1 MNGRTLVNLN
11 LSKTRRQLFRDCG
24 IGVGK
29 IALTSLIAN
38 STSGAAATL
47 ETQDGLHHHA
57 KAKRVIYLFM
67 AGAPSQ
73 LELFD
78 YKPQL
83 ERLEGKTLPP
93 SVIDGQRYAFIQPD
107 AAVMAPQFDFKK
119 HGECGSEISN
129 VLPHQRR

>member
-1 MNGRTLVNLN
+1 
-11 LSKTRRQLFRDCG
+11 
-24 IGVGK
+24 
-29 IALTSLIAN
+29 
-38 STSGAAATL
+38 
-47 ETQDGLHHHA
+47 
-57 KAKRVIYLFM
+57 M

-129 VLPHQRR
+129 VLPHLATVVDDISIIRSVHTDQFNHSPGATLCQYGKRNPGTTFDGILAKLRARQ